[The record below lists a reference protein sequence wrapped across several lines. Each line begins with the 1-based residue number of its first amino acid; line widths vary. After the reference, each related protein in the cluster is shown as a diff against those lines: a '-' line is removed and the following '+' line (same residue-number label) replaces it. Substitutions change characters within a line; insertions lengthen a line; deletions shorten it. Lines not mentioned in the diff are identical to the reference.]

1 MKSVPKLS
9 YMFTPEKGNSFR
21 RVTVETSAAGRWM
34 NAEQMVGMDAWPAG
48 RCLLISC
55 TTGSQG
61 QRAQDGQGMAVAGS
75 FVMANF
81 LQLRAGS
88 SSGGYVAARQ

>member
-1 MKSVPKLS
+1 
-9 YMFTPEKGNSFR
+9 MFAE
-21 RVTVETSAAGRWM
+21 EAAAGRWM

-61 QRAQDGQGMAVAGS
+61 QRAQDGQGMALAVVAGS

-81 LQLRAGS
+81 LQLRSGS
-88 SSGGYVAARQ
+88 SSGCYVAARQ